1 MDEDIDT
8 LVIGVRAD
16 TSGFSRDVAKMRAEL
31 EGPLAHGMERAG
43 RAIEGALTRAIANGK
58 FGFEDLRRVALS
70 VMADITRQAVAAG
83 LDALIGGGKGGGG
96 AAQGVGSLLGALLGL
111 PGRATGGPV
120 SGGRGYVVGERGP
133 EIFVPGSA
141 GRIEAA
147 SASGSGV
154 RDVRITV
161 NVHGGRDA
169 SPERMARSGRQIA
182 RAVRS
187 ALVEAG

>member
-1 MDEDIDT
+1 MDEEIDT

-43 RAIEGALTRAIANGK
+43 RAIEGALTRAIASGK

-70 VMADITRQAVAAG
+70 VMADIARQAVAAG

-96 AAQGVGSLLGALLGL
+96 AEQGVGSLLGALLGL

-120 SGGRGYVVGERGP
+120 SSGRGYVVGERGP

-141 GRIEAA
+141 GRIEAGV
-147 SASGSGV
+147 SAGGV

-161 NVHGGRDA
+161 NVQGGRDA
-169 SPERMARSGRQIA
+169 APERMARSGRQIA

>member
-1 MDEDIDT
+1 MDEEIET

-16 TSGFSRDVAKMRAEL
+16 TAGFSRDVARMRAEL
-31 EGPLAHGMERAG
+31 DGPLAHGMERAG
-43 RAIEGALTRAIANGK
+43 RALEGALSRALTTGK

-70 VMADITRQAVAAG
+70 VLADIARQAVAAG
-83 LDALIGGGKGGGG
+83 LDALIGRGGG
-96 AAQGVGSLLGALLGL
+96 AGAGGQGAGGLLSALLGL

-141 GRIEAA
+141 GRIEAGG
-147 SASGSGV
+147 SAGGV
-154 RDVRITV
+154 RDIRITV
-161 NVHGGRDA
+161 NVQGGRDA

>member
-1 MDEDIDT
+1 MDEEIET

-16 TSGFSRDVAKMRAEL
+16 TSGFSRDIASMRAEL
-31 EGPLAHGMERAG
+31 EGPLAHGLERAG
-43 RAIEGALTRAIANGK
+43 RALESALTRAIVTGK

-70 VMADITRQAVAAG
+70 VLADIARQAVAAG
-83 LDALIGGGKGGGG
+83 LDALLGRGGGAAGGGGG
-96 AAQGVGSLLGALLGL
+96 AGGLLAGLLGL

-120 SGGRGYVVGERGP
+120 SGGRGYIVGERGP
-133 EIFVPGSA
+133 ELFVPTAA

-147 SASGSGV
+147 GGGVGAV

-161 NVHGGRDA
+161 NVHGGQGA
-169 SPERMARSGRQIA
+169 SPERMARSGRQVA

-187 ALVEAG
+187 ALIEAG

>member
-1 MDEDIDT
+1 MGDEIET

-16 TSGFSRDVAKMRAEL
+16 TAGFSRDVAKMRAEL
-31 EGPLAHGMERAG
+31 EGPLAHGLDRAG
-43 RAIEGALTRAIANGK
+43 RALEGALTRAITRGT

-70 VMADITRQAVAAG
+70 VIADIARQAVSAG
-83 LDALIGGGKGGGG
+83 LDALVGGKGGSG
-96 AAQGVGSLLGALLGL
+96 AGQAVGSLLGALLGL

-120 SGGRGYVVGERGP
+120 SGGRGYIVGERGP
-133 EIFVPGSA
+133 EIFVPTAA
-141 GRIEAA
+141 GRIEGGGLATGA
-147 SASGSGV
+147 
-154 RDVRITV
+154 RDIRITV
-161 NVHGGRDA
+161 NVQGGRDA

>member
-96 AAQGVGSLLGALLGL
+96 AGQSVGSLLGSLLGL

-147 SASGSGV
+147 GASGSGV

-169 SPERMARSGRQIA
+169 LPERMARSGKQIA

>member
-1 MDEDIDT
+1 MDEEIET

-16 TSGFSRDVAKMRAEL
+16 TTRFSRDVAAMRAEL
-31 EGPLAHGMERAG
+31 EGPLAHGLDRAG
-43 RAIEGALTRAIANGK
+43 RALEGALTRAITRGK

-70 VMADITRQAVAAG
+70 VIADIARQAVSAG
-83 LDALIGGGKGGGG
+83 LDALVGGRGGSG
-96 AAQGVGSLLGALLGL
+96 AGQGVGSLIGSLLGL

-120 SGGRGYVVGERGP
+120 SGGRGYIVGERGP
-133 EIFVPGSA
+133 EVFVPTSA
-141 GRIEAA
+141 GRIMAGGDP
-147 SASGSGV
+147 GSGA
-154 RDVRITV
+154 RDIRITV
-161 NVHGGRDA
+161 NVQGGRDA